1 MHVEVEFE
9 EREVQFP
16 DTLSSTKLY
25 VMFEI
30 DGYSG
35 EDWVCARS
43 GESIVRILNDHTSG
57 NRQKSY
63 CL

>member
-1 MHVEVEFE
+1 MHAEVEFE
-9 EREVQFP
+9 EGEVQFP

-43 GESIVRILNDHTSG
+43 GESIVRILNDHRSADDW
-57 NRQKSY
+57 KMS
-63 CL
+63 

>member
-1 MHVEVEFE
+1 MHGEVVFE
-9 EREVQFP
+9 EGEVQFP

-43 GESIVRILNDHTSG
+43 GESIVRILNDHRSADDW
-57 NRQKSY
+57 KMS
-63 CL
+63 